1 MTTTARPAGAAT
13 SVGEIPSPDDPRR
26 WVTLGIVLVASC
38 IVVID
43 TTVLFVAIPTILRE
57 FDTTLPSLQW
67 VITGYALT
75 FATLLI
81 IGGRLGD
88 VFGARRT
95 FIAGATLFGI
105 GSLIASVSQS
115 TPELI
120 LGEAVIE
127 GIGASMM
134 VPASLSILSRSFT
147 GRERAKAF
155 AAWGAVAGTAA
166 AFGPVIGG
174 FLTTNYS
181 WRWAFRINVI
191 VAPLAVI
198 GALLFMRGRER
209 TDRKA
214 GIDVPGALLVA
225 GGVFLLVFGLSQGDV
240 YGWLTPRQPLTIA
253 GTTVWPASWSIS
265 VIPFV
270 FALSF
275 VLLTSFVLYERK
287 LERDGGSPLFEFS
300 LLRTNR
306 SLRFGLSTQ
315 LILAMGQMCML
326 FVLPLFLQEG
336 KQLSA
341 EQNGFWLLP
350 MGLFVIVGAQAG
362 PHIARRI
369 GTVRLIRLGLGIQAV
384 GLLYVATTLHAETT
398 LPQLLPG
405 FALIGGGM
413 GFSFP
418 QLTNVILEHVPQTK
432 TGVVSGAST
441 TCRQIGMSLGVAVM
455 GALVTAVTVR
465 VAVDD
470 IGNAKEIGAA
480 VKAHAVTRLHSLGTN
495 FTPPSGATKGDLA
508 ALHDIFVNAIGSG
521 ARFALLF
528 AVVVVSTGTAVSFL
542 IPRDEPPPPS
552 PAFAKVEAFEAFEPV
567 EPDPALVD
575 GI

>member
-1 MTTTARPAGAAT
+1 MTTGAMS
-13 SVGEIPSPDDPRR
+13 SVGEIPASDDPRR
-26 WVTLGIVLVASC
+26 WVTLGIVLVASA

-43 TTVLFVAIPTILRE
+43 TTVLFVAIPSILRE
-57 FDTTLPSLQW
+57 FDTTLLSLQW
-67 VITGYALT
+67 VITGYLLT

-88 VFGARRT
+88 VFGARRM
-95 FIAGATLFGI
+95 FVAGTALFGI

-115 TPELI
+115 TPGLI

-127 GIGASMM
+127 GIGASLM
-134 VPASLSILSRSFT
+134 VPATLSILSRTFT
-147 GRERAKAF
+147 GRERATAF

-191 VAPLAVI
+191 VAPLAII
-198 GALLFMRGRER
+198 GALLFMKGRER

-214 GIDVPGALLVA
+214 GIDVRGALLVA

-240 YGWLTPRQPLTIA
+240 YGWLAPRKLLTVA
-253 GTTVWPASWSIS
+253 GSTVWPASWPVS
-265 VIPFV
+265 VIPFA
-270 FALSF
+270 FALSI
-275 VLLTSFVLYERK
+275 VLLTSFVVYERH
-287 LERDGGSPLFEFS
+287 LERNGGNPLFEFS

-315 LILAMGQMCML
+315 LILAMGQMSML

-336 KQLSA
+336 KQLTA

-350 MGLFVIVGAQAG
+350 MGLSVIVGAQAG
-362 PHIARRI
+362 PHVARRI
-369 GTVRLIRLGLGIQAV
+369 GTVRVIRLGLAIQAS
-384 GLLYVATTLHAETT
+384 GLLFVAATLHAETT

-405 FALIGGGM
+405 LFLVGCGM
-413 GFSFP
+413 GLSFP
-418 QLTNVILEHVPQTK
+418 QLTNVILEHVPHSK
-432 TGVVSGAST
+432 TGVVSGANM

-465 VAVDD
+465 VAIDD
-470 IGNAKEIGAA
+470 LDNTKLGAG
-480 VKAHAVTRLHSLGTN
+480 VKAQAITRLHSLGAN
-495 FTPPSGATKGDLA
+495 FTPPSGTGKSDLA
-508 ALHDIFVNAIGSG
+508 ALHDVFVNAVGSG

-528 AVVVVSTGTAVSFL
+528 AAIVVTTGTAVSFL
-542 IPRDEPPPPS
+542 IPRDEPPRPA
-552 PAFAKVEAFEAFEPV
+552 PAFTQVEGLEPV
-567 EPDPALVD
+567 DPTPALVD
-575 GI
+575 GV